1 MKKSL
6 IALAVLAA
14 SGAAMAQ
21 SSVTLYGVADIWFGS
36 VKSQELD
43 LVTGAL
49 VGERQTVLE
58 SGGVSGSRWGI
69 KGSEDLGGGLKAN
82 FNLEQG
88 IALDTGAA
96 AGVQFNKQAYVGF
109 SGGFGEVKLGRTGTA
124 YDDVRGA
131 NNNTFDSALTATGLM
146 GTFGINGVPSN
157 GLYYAT
163 PAMGGFSAAVSYAL
177 GEDKTATNSAGSLW
191 SLNAKYA
198 AGPFTAIFAHQVE
211 KGGTTFKANA
221 FNALLELAEVDPA
234 TFVGYVGEKATYNL
248 LSGSYDLGVVKLLA
262 FYETAKFAVPGIDNI
277 KAKDLQLGVDIPL
290 SSAMTL
296 AVGVAQGKAEAAGDE
311 FYKTRAYSAAV
322 AYSLSKRT
330 TLYTG
335 FNVNKGKS
343 DGVTIDK
350 GTTLAAGVKHTF

>member
-6 IALAVLAA
+6 IALAVLAS

-21 SSVTLYGVADIWFGS
+21 SSVTLYGIADIWFGS
-36 VKSQELD
+36 TKAQTLNEAGVLAGD
-43 LVTGAL
+43 
-49 VGERQTVLE
+49 RQTVLE
-58 SGGVSGSRWGI
+58 SGGVSGSRWGV

-88 IALDTGAA
+88 FDLSSGEA
-96 AGVQFNKQAYVGF
+96 AGVQFNRQAYVGF

-131 NNNTFDSALTATGLM
+131 NNNTFDSALTAAGLM

-163 PAMGGFSAAVSYAL
+163 PAMGGFSAAASYAL
-177 GEDKTATNSAGSLW
+177 GEDKTAANGAGSIL

-221 FNALLELAEVDPA
+221 LNALIEFDGGDPA
-234 TFVGYVGEKATYNL
+234 TVVGVYVGEKATYNL
-248 LSGSYDLGVVKLLA
+248 LSGSYDLGVAKLLA
-262 FYETAKFAVPGIDNI
+262 FYETAKLALPGIGNI
-277 KAKDLQLGVDIPL
+277 KAKDLQLGVDVPL

-296 AVGVAQGKAEAAGDE
+296 AVGYAQGKAEDNGTE
-311 FYKTRAYSAAV
+311 FYKTRAYSAAL
-322 AYSLSKRT
+322 AYSMSKRT

-335 FNVNKGKS
+335 FNVNKGTS
-343 DGVTIDK
+343 DGVTVDK